1 MQLFDYAPTSI
12 ISGMIFTKNDLL
24 NFQNQLDSS
33 LKKKEF
39 GCSPKMPLAISFEP
53 KNIRAQKFTH
63 KSTSPLWRFL
73 TTFLVGKS
81 TLFLMS
87 ISKIFFTQV
96 PTTKTRE
103 KIDKFFFAYLL
114 PKTLGFLLM
123 YFSNRIRTCS
133 TLNEHETCFI
143 FFSMSNLYIVIQIPK
158 WYTFYI
164 SETHSLLCLLRHG
177 PSFGVIIFR
186 CDTILEHAAVRLCSY
201 LDNFRYDFYKK
212 WFVKLSKPIRSVTKK
227 VLEDTSHVCLS
238 TIKSWTKKSTC
249 VVEKS

>member
-1 MQLFDYAPTSI
+1 MENFPE
-12 ISGMIFTKNDLL
+12 NDLKIFE
-24 NFQNQLDSS
+24 NFQKEGVRTSS
-33 LKKKEF
+33 VKK
-39 GCSPKMPLAISFEP
+39 PKMPQTFSP
-53 KNIRAQKFTH
+53 RQKIV
-63 KSTSPLWRFL
+63 SPWKFMWLIYPLPTCFL

-133 TLNEHETCFI
+133 TLNKHETCFI

-164 SETHSLLCLLRHG
+164 SET
-177 PSFGVIIFR
+177 
-186 CDTILEHAAVRLCSY
+186 D
-201 LDNFRYDFYKK
+201 
-212 WFVKLSKPIRSVTKK
+212 
-227 VLEDTSHVCLS
+227 
-238 TIKSWTKKSTC
+238 
-249 VVEKS
+249 